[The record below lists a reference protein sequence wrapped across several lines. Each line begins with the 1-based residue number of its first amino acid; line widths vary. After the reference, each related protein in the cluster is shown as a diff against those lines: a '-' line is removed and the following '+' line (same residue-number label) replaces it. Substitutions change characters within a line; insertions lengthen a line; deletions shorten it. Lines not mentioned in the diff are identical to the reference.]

1 MESVEEEEVAES
13 KPEEERDFEA
23 AKVRMGLGDVFI
35 SFPDSHYCIM
45 YNATKSES
53 GKKVQ
58 LFCSVAHEVMCP
70 SRMVVCMCIRYSWR
84 ETLF

>member
-1 MESVEEEEVAES
+1 MAES

-23 AKVRMGLGDVFI
+23 AKVRMGHGDVFV

-45 YNATKSES
+45 YNPTKSES

-58 LFCSVAHEVMCP
+58 LFLF
-70 SRMVVCMCIRYSWR
+70 SRA
-84 ETLF
+84 